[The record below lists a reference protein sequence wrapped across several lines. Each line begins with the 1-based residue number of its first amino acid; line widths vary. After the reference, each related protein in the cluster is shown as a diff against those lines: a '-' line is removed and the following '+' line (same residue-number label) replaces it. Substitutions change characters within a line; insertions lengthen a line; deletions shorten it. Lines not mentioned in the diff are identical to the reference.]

1 MASTPDHEVAM
12 PGGHECG
19 KFFSSQV
26 LEYSKRLADE
36 LPTQEYTNE
45 EEQAGFKRISETFG
59 FYATMDNIARYVGE
73 DDETVLKWSVN
84 KFYTKVKYLA
94 WRADAQRKYQ
104 DILNK
109 KSKS

>member
-1 MASTPDHEVAM
+1 MAGTDDHETAM

-19 KFFSSQV
+19 KFFSGQV

-36 LPTQEYTNE
+36 LPTQEYTDA

-73 DDETVLKWSVN
+73 DDEEVLKWSVN

-94 WRADAQRKYQ
+94 WRADAQSQ
-104 DILNK
+104 H
-109 KSKS
+109 

>member
-1 MASTPDHEVAM
+1 MVSAYDHETAM

-26 LEYSKRLADE
+26 SKYSKWLADE
-36 LPTQEYTNE
+36 LPAQEYTNE
-45 EEQAGFKRISETFG
+45 EEQAGFKRISEAFG

-73 DDETVLKWSVN
+73 SDETVMRWSVN
-84 KFYTKVKYLA
+84 KFYAKVRYLA

-109 KSKS
+109 KNK